1 MRSRASHAVKR
12 SYHIQRDALT
22 FSRCDQDVH
31 SSPPLSTSKTVSAE
45 DKPCLK
51 TRSGSVTMLTL
62 TAEPTE
68 RAVGAVETKTPKYPT
83 ADKTNMQ
90 KQFYLPFTSCLH
102 ARVNVLSRTMHAHI
116 TVFSSFH
123 KGTVCKLWRLL
134 STLDVRGGTR
144 RRTGP
149 LDHPFLSSNSNG
161 RCGLWFSMRGK

>member
-1 MRSRASHAVKR
+1 
-12 SYHIQRDALT
+12 
-22 FSRCDQDVH
+22 
-31 SSPPLSTSKTVSAE
+31 
-45 DKPCLK
+45 
-51 TRSGSVTMLTL
+51 MLTL

-123 KGTVCKLWRLL
+123 KGTVCTSGDYCRRW
-134 STLDVRGGTR
+134 TLGEGQGGEQ
-144 RRTGP
+144 GP
-149 LDHPFLSSNSNG
+149 WTILSSNSNG
-161 RCGLWFSMRGK
+161 RCGFMVSMRGK